1 MDLGCDWLCG
11 LSTGAGRPRLSVVNF
26 CFREQRL
33 DPFGELGFGQLS
45 VDGLT
50 AGGEAV
56 FEGVAEGCE
65 GVLIVLV
72 GEG

>member
-1 MDLGCDWLCG
+1 MG
-11 LSTGAGRPRLSVVNF
+11 VVDF
-26 CFREQRL
+26 GFGEQRL
-33 DPFGELGFGQLS
+33 DPFGEWGFGQLS

-65 GVLIVLV
+65 GVMVVLV
-72 GEG
+72 DEG